1 MASGPI
7 RHDLTGI
14 QEVFNEFSALKI
26 DAELAMLRAVD
37 TAMVDIAGHADEMVP
52 RDEGEL
58 RASQDIIRPK
68 RRGDTIEASISYGG
82 PSAQYALV
90 QHENMKLWHPPKP
103 PGKQKSAG
111 HRQGQGPTAPG
122 NRTVGG
128 PKYLEYP
135 FDQETQNWPEG
146 FVSRL
151 VAAGMDL
158 LRK

>member
-7 RHDLTGI
+7 RHHITGI
-14 QEVFNEFSALKI
+14 QEVFNELNNAKI
-26 DAELAMLRAVD
+26 DAELAMLRALN
-37 TAMVDIAGHADEMVP
+37 TAVQDIAGHADEMVP
-52 RDEGEL
+52 VDEGAL
-58 RASQDIIRPK
+58 RGSQNIDNPS

-82 PSAQYALV
+82 PSAPYALV
-90 QHENMKLWHPPKP
+90 QHENKDLWHPPKP
-103 PGKQKSAG
+103 PGKRKVG
-111 HRQGQGPTAPG
+111 GRQGTGPTAPG
-122 NRTVGG
+122 DTTFGG

>member
-26 DAELAMLRAVD
+26 DAELAMLRAVE
-37 TAMVDIAGHADEMVP
+37 TAIVDIAGHADEMVP

-111 HRQGQGPTAPG
+111 HRQGQGPTARSAVPTISNTHSTKKPKTG
-122 NRTVGG
+122 PTVSSADSL
-128 PKYLEYP
+128 PRAWIY
-135 FDQETQNWPEG
+135 
-146 FVSRL
+146 
-151 VAAGMDL
+151 
-158 LRK
+158 